1 MRSTRISY
9 RCALG
14 KLWSFDFIPFF
25 VSSKWSQAPK
35 CDTKSGYF
43 ISCGYSILFCLLSIF
58 VCTSIWKCQYNFQL
72 FYDFRPFPFHFDVFI
87 LLSLVFWFYFSS
99 SSLSKFISLPS
110 HLPSSLSLFLP
121 FLSLSFLLSVF
132 LSSSFSPFLPSL
144 STISTLLSSWF
155 LCVLTHLSSLTIHF
169 HFHSMHNKIH
179 SFHHMLRLFISSV
192 IHRYSLVIYWVLFG
206 CFFPIFPPVR
216 LTFFFLL
223 VTARNYFAFLPA
235 FFPVQSVDFHV
246 HHRGIYVWTVNV
258 LCALSLYPHFKFRLN
273 TAIFNYNKLIEFR
286 LCGLNI
292 IDIFDRF
299 GLYLKLHGSVITR
312 YVTWLVIISAAAFV
326 EI

>member
-1 MRSTRISY
+1 M
-9 RCALG
+9 
-14 KLWSFDFIPFF
+14 
-25 VSSKWSQAPK
+25 
-35 CDTKSGYF
+35 
-43 ISCGYSILFCLLSIF
+43 
-58 VCTSIWKCQYNFQL
+58 CTSIWKCQYNFQL

-132 LSSSFSPFLPSL
+132 LSSSFSPFVPSL

-169 HFHSMHNKIH
+169 HFDSMHNKIH

-216 LTFFFLL
+216 LTFFFSFGYCSELF
-223 VTARNYFAFLPA
+223 R
-235 FFPVQSVDFHV
+235 FFTCFFSGSICRFSRAPPRHLC
-246 HHRGIYVWTVNV
+246 VNCE
-258 LCALSLYPHFKFRLN
+258 CALRSFLYPHFKFRLN